1 MHLWV
6 PPIATRKNCG
16 PQAAQKLSRPHYWL
30 NGKKL
35 LGGEDIGILQRFLA
49 GCIFGYLRQPS
60 EKIAALRPQK
70 KNHHN
75 LAYRPLLFIF
85 IYMIS
90 ILFKSDVIYIYI
102 YIYIHLCIIYK
113 MSIYQ
118 CLRDFVYIS
127 QPVGTDYL
135 ASLSYCIF
143 RFL

>member
-16 PQAAQKLSRPHYWL
+16 PQVAQNLSRPHYRL
-30 NGKKL
+30 NGNKIIR
-35 LGGEDIGILQRFLA
+35 GGEDIGILQRFLA

-70 KNHHN
+70 KKKHHN

-102 YIYIHLCIIYK
+102 YIYIHLCIIYQ

-118 CLRDFVYIS
+118 CLPDFVYIR
-127 QPVGTDYL
+127 QPVVADYL
-135 ASLSYCIF
+135 ATLC
-143 RFL
+143 